1 MNQKKTIPL
10 SSDRTLLLKY
20 DSLEDQDEVD
30 INRIVKIDFA
40 NIPAELVTIP
50 VLLAQFSI
58 YISELNEKVNLAKLN
73 MEIKEAELSTEFR
86 EAYKE
91 ETGKELSNE
100 KTKDKILMSVKFKMV
115 KKLYFMALKDQEIM
129 NGVYWSLKSK
139 DDKLSRLASSMNLG
153 DAIETMLDFRL
164 KKFNY
169 VDMRLAKA
177 NNNI

>member
-1 MNQKKTIPL
+1 MQQKKTIPL
-10 SSDRTLLLKY
+10 SGDRTLLLKY

-30 INRIVKIDFA
+30 INRIVKIDFS

-58 YISELNEKVNLAKLN
+58 YLSELNEKVNLAKLN

-86 EAYKE
+86 ETYKE

-100 KTKDKILMSVKFKMV
+100 KTKDKVLMSVKFKMV

-129 NGVYWSLKSK
+129 NGIYWSLKSK

-153 DAIETMLDFRL
+153 DAVESMLEFKL
-164 KKFNY
+164 KRFNY
-169 VDMRLAKA
+169 VDLRLVRQ
-177 NNNI
+177 NNNV

>member
-1 MNQKKTIPL
+1 MQQKKTIPL
-10 SSDRTLLLKY
+10 SHDRTLVLKY

-30 INRIVKIDFA
+30 INRIVKIDFS

-58 YISELNEKVNLAKLN
+58 YLSELNEKVNLAKMN
-73 MEIKEAELSTEFR
+73 MEIAEAELSVEFR
-86 EAYKE
+86 EAHKE
-91 ETGKELSNE
+91 ETGKDLSNE
-100 KTKDKILMSVKFKMV
+100 KTKDKIMTSAKYKLQRR
-115 KKLYFMALKDQEIM
+115 LYFKAMKDQEIM

-153 DAIETMLDFRL
+153 DAVETMLEFKLRR
-164 KKFNY
+164 FNY